1 MSKKS
6 SPQKKKIQEEEWK
19 KACEA
24 EGNFQI
30 AVDMATGFLPVK
42 SEEDRKFMKKWIFF
56 LFFLFPRKMNPAKI
70 SISDCNLNT
79 PVKKSSGKISFCLLP
94 CLNHDQRLQVKL
106 QTKFKI
112 FAHQEDSFSLGITL
126 PEESI
131 KFFKDLEKHLNS
143 AAVKKKQE
151 IKELNPSFARFQEGD
166 FALVKTDKSEQEK
179 IYAKIYPSKL
189 PNSDFS
195 CRFWELCD
203 DGKRKPIP
211 KAKQLINMP
220 LRGQVVFSIK
230 HLFCG
235 NVKAI
240 TCIVDEVLV
249 EEMVQAASAFDE
261 FEDRNEE
268 DDED

>member
-1 MSKKS
+1 
-6 SPQKKKIQEEEWK
+6 
-19 KACEA
+19 
-24 EGNFQI
+24 
-30 AVDMATGFLPVK
+30 
-42 SEEDRKFMKKWIFF
+42 
-56 LFFLFPRKMNPAKI
+56 MNPAKI
-70 SISDCNLNT
+70 SIPECTLDT

-94 CLNHDQRLQVKL
+94 CLHNKERLQVKL
-106 QTKFKI
+106 QSKFKI

-126 PEESI
+126 PEENR

-143 AAVKKKQE
+143 LAIKKKSA
-151 IKELNPSFARFQEGD
+151 IKEIGPNFARFQEGD
-166 FALVKTDKSEQEK
+166 FFLLKTDKSDQEK

-203 DGKRKPIP
+203 DGSEAKKKKPIP
-211 KAKQLINMP
+211 KAKKLVNVP

-249 EEMVQAASAFDE
+249 EEIVQTASAFDE
-261 FEDRNEE
+261 FEDRNED
-268 DDED
+268 DDEV

>member
-1 MSKKS
+1 
-6 SPQKKKIQEEEWK
+6 
-19 KACEA
+19 
-24 EGNFQI
+24 
-30 AVDMATGFLPVK
+30 
-42 SEEDRKFMKKWIFF
+42 
-56 LFFLFPRKMNPAKI
+56 MNPAKI
-70 SISDCNLNT
+70 SISDCHLDA

-94 CLNHDQRLQVKL
+94 CLNNDKRLQVKL

-112 FAHQEDSFSLGITL
+112 FAHQEESFSLGITL
-126 PEESI
+126 PEENI
-131 KFFKDLEKHLNS
+131 QFFKDLEKHLNS
-143 AAVKKKQE
+143 AAIKKKQA
-151 IKELNPSFARFQEGD
+151 IKELGPSFARFQEGD
-166 FALVKTDKSEQEK
+166 FILVKTDKSEQEK
-179 IYAKIYPSKL
+179 IYAEIYPSKL

-203 DGKRKPIP
+203 DGKKKPIVRQ
-211 KAKQLINMP
+211 KELIGMP

-268 DDED
+268 DIDDKKKFST

>member
-1 MSKKS
+1 M
-6 SPQKKKIQEEEWK
+6 
-19 KACEA
+19 
-24 EGNFQI
+24 
-30 AVDMATGFLPVK
+30 
-42 SEEDRKFMKKWIFF
+42 
-56 LFFLFPRKMNPAKI
+56 
-70 SISDCNLNT
+70 
-79 PVKKSSGKISFCLLP
+79 
-94 CLNHDQRLQVKL
+94 KL

-112 FAHQEDSFSLGITL
+112 FAHQEESFSLGITL
-126 PEESI
+126 PEENI
-131 KFFKDLEKHLNS
+131 QFFKDLEKHLNS
-143 AAVKKKQE
+143 AAIKKKKE
-151 IKELNPSFARFQEGD
+151 INKLGPSFARFQEGD
-166 FALVKTDKSEQEK
+166 FILVKTDKSEQEK

-203 DGKRKPIP
+203 DGKKKPILRQ
-211 KAKQLINMP
+211 KELINMP

-268 DDED
+268 DDV